1 MVTDQQEVTQVMGS
15 QVQVAAGGIPTTI
28 DREGRPSRWRRIRV
42 WTLRLLAVAIL
53 LPVIQVALLRVID
66 PPFTAMMV
74 FQSFEHL
81 FAGESPFWSH
91 DNVDRTDISRH
102 MLAALVAAEDQRFWQ
117 HNGFDFKAI
126 EQAQRDHARR
136 PKKPMRGASTITQQV
151 AKNVFLPPWR
161 SFIRKGVEAYY
172 TVLIEFMWP
181 KERILEMYA
190 NIAEFAPGVYGV
202 EEGAAFHFKKTADQL
217 SPQQAALM
225 AAVLPNPKR
234 WKASKPSP
242 YIRRR
247 AARIQRQ
254 MYGIPTTDEEEGEP
268 D

>member
-1 MVTDQQEVTQVMGS
+1 MTEQEQLTPVRNS
-15 QVQVAAGGIPTTI
+15 QVLTAAGGVP
-28 DREGRPSRWRRIRV
+28 EGVGRSKTGSSTWKRV
-42 WTLRLLAVAIL
+42 RKWVLWVLLVACFG
-53 LPVIQVALLRVID
+53 PVIQVALLRVID
-66 PPFTAMMV
+66 PPFTAMV
-74 FQSFEHL
+74 CFQSLSNL
-81 FAGESPFWSH
+81 FSGEDLFWSH
-91 DNVDRTDISRH
+91 DNVDRDEMSRH
-102 MLAALVAAEDQRFWQ
+102 VLAALVAAEDQRFWQ
-117 HNGFDFKAI
+117 HQGFDFKAI
-126 EQAQRDHARR
+126 EQAQRDHERR
-136 PKKPMRGASTITQQV
+136 LTRPLRGASTISQQV
-151 AKNVFLPPWR
+151 AKNLFLPPWR

-202 EEGAAFHFKKTADQL
+202 EAGARHHFNKSAKQL
-217 SPQQAALM
+217 SPRQSALM

-234 WKASKPSP
+234 WTASKPSP

-254 MYGIPTTDEEEGEP
+254 MYGIPTSVEEEGDP